1 MYCQS
6 QDYLSKF
13 QENGYTRFEF
23 LEGMSLK
30 VGHIILNTWC
40 SLGCGCACVG
50 VGVCACVSV
59 WLCLFIYLC
68 SFVYILACSG
78 IGLERDW
85 H

>member
-30 VGHIILNTWC
+30 VGHIILNTYVCVW
-40 SLGCGCACVG
+40 LCGCVG
-50 VGVCACVSV
+50 VSVSMYVGVCVGVSV
-59 WLCLFIYLC
+59 CVHL
-68 SFVYILACSG
+68 FVYLPV
-78 IGLERDW
+78 LV
-85 H
+85 